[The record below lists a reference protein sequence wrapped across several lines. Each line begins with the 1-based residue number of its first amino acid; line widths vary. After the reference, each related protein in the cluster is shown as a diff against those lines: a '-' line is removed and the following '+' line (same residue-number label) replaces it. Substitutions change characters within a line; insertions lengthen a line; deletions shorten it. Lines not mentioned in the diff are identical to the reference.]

1 MFLRSTLVTLIMFA
15 LICATA
21 GSYHAQQGLPAPSPK
36 PTGRDEQDQ
45 IKVFT
50 EEVRVPVFA
59 FNDYGWFDPTVEPDD
74 ILVLEDGVPQQIAS
88 VRRVP
93 ASVLLLVDTAG
104 DINPVK
110 NVRTTREIA
119 LKLVAQ
125 LRPDDRVSVLQAN
138 DRVELVQDW
147 TTDREVV
154 QRTLRT
160 KLLGSKRSRLSEAM
174 ITAAE
179 QVQSQ
184 PMGTR
189 HIVLI
194 TDGVSA
200 TPGNSQAEAAKQLMA
215 ANATVHVISYTKFGR
230 EAIKREQRIVRPRT
244 GSRVPDE
251 VIRELPPGLQTVL
264 RTPGGITIDLDRE
277 RQRRIRDYEEQ
288 MKRSEPQ
295 LAALTNDTGGRIW
308 LPESI
313 KELIDAGSEAA
324 RDINAQYVVTYRP
337 KRPLASA
344 ARNEYRR
351 IEIAS
356 RRVGLTLRA
365 RRGYIINANS

>member
-1 MFLRSTLVTLIMFA
+1 MSLRHTLITITILA

-21 GSYHAQQGLPAPSPK
+21 GSYRAQQGLPAPSPK
-36 PTGRDEQDQ
+36 PTGRDEQDR

-88 VRRVP
+88 VRRIP
-93 ASVLLLVDTAG
+93 ASVLLLVDTGG

-277 RQRRIRDYEEQ
+277 RQRRIKDYQEQ

-295 LAALTNDTGGRIW
+295 LAALTDDTGGRIW

-313 KELIDAGSEAA
+313 KGLIDAGSEAA

-365 RRGYIINANS
+365 RRGYVVAANS